1 MGTGKDAQAI
11 VGHYVARGAEPG
23 PRIWL
28 GNDMHGTTM
37 AGAAHAAEIKY
48 TQSRAPGRRPRHC

>member
-11 VGHYVARGAEPG
+11 VGHYVARGAEP
-23 PRIWL
+23 